1 MPSSP
6 DLLWLSC
13 SPSLKRFDQPLLR
26 HLSSQLTVAQW
37 SYTQTLDEASCLDTA
52 IVLLHDYL
60 KHRRQP
66 IHLIGHG
73 MGGVIGLLYARQ
85 HPERVRSL
93 TLLGV
98 SAQPA
103 ATWHAHYYV
112 QRQLLPC
119 GRQQI
124 LAQTA
129 RSLFGSPLPFTARD
143 LTIALAKDLETSP
156 IPHSLLQLGNLPKG
170 GVEMPM
176 LVCGSLT
183 DPIVDPGAVR
193 DWQTFLKPGDR
204 LWHCDQGHHF
214 FHYRQPNRV
223 GEAVM
228 DFYRS
233 LPQSAAALL
242 QSAVL

>member
-1 MPSSP
+1 MSSSP
-6 DLLWLSC
+6 DILWLSC
-13 SPSLKRFDQPLLR
+13 SPSLKRFDQPLLW
-26 HLSSQLTVAQW
+26 HLAKQFTVAQW
-37 SYTQTLDEASCLDTA
+37 AYAQTLDEASSLSTA

-93 TLLGV
+93 TLLAV

-119 GRQQI
+119 GRQQL

-129 RSLFGSPLPFTARD
+129 RSLFGSPLPASARD
-143 LTIALAKDLETSP
+143 LAIALAKDLETSP
-156 IPHSLLQLGNLPKG
+156 TPHSLLQLGSLPKG
-170 GVEMPM
+170 GVAMPM
-176 LVCGSLT
+176 LVCGSQT
-183 DPIVDPGAVR
+183 DPIVHPTAIE
-193 DWQTFLKPGDR
+193 DWQCFLKSSDR
-204 LWHCDQGHHF
+204 LWQCDQGHHF
-214 FHYRQPNRV
+214 FHYFHADRV
-223 GEAVM
+223 GAEVLN
-228 DFYRS
+228 FHQS
-233 LPQSAAALL
+233 LAQSPGLPVPSIAL
-242 QSAVL
+242 